1 MAQAINIK
9 NYALA
14 ALLIHGSNQEVTE
27 EKIKQVL
34 MAVGVECVGKIASKF
49 ALSTQKYSDI
59 LSAPSGTVAAPV
71 VTQTPVASQEK
82 IEEPKKESS
91 DEDIDL
97 DF

>member
-1 MAQAINIK
+1 MVQAINIK

-14 ALLIHGSNQEVTE
+14 ALLIHGASQEVTE

-34 MAVGVECVGKIASKF
+34 TSVGVECVGKIASKF

-59 LSAPSGTVAAPV
+59 LSAPTGNVVAPV
-71 VTQTPVASQEK
+71 ATQTPAASQEK